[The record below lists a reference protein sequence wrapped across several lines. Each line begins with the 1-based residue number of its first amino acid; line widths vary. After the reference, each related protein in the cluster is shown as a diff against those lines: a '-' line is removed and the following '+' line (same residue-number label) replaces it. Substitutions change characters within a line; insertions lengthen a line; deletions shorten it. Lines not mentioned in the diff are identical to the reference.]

1 MHIVKTGLFNDGY
14 LPIMDGVTMTVKN
27 YALWLNKILGPA
39 YVITP
44 FMPNHEDKEPFPVIR
59 FLSMPTFVRPPYR
72 IGLPDLDIRL
82 QYILKNRDFDIVHAH
97 SPFSA
102 GLLATKVARE
112 KQVPVVATFH
122 SKYRNDL
129 ERVIG
134 IKPIVDDQVKRIVD
148 FYYGVDHVWVPQES
162 VAETLR
168 EYGYKGPYDVV
179 ENGIDMRAIEDVSAY
194 RKRGA
199 EYLGLPEGIP
209 VGLYVG
215 QHTLEKN
222 LELLLRALPIV
233 MEAIP
238 DFRMVFVGK
247 GYAKPQLQ
255 ALAAELGIAEKVIF
269 VDVVFNRELLQAIY
283 ARAEI
288 FLFPS
293 FYDTWALVVREAA
306 ACKTPSVLIKGSNAA
321 DPINDGV
328 NGYLAENGAEAF
340 AAKVTEALGDRAA
353 LADVAL
359 KAQKT
364 LCRTWEDVVV
374 EVKERY
380 LQILD
385 RWAR

>member
-194 RKRGA
+194 RKRGV